1 MTDIEK
7 HIENIP
13 DELTKLFVKIFAK
26 TEGWENITIKD
37 ILDVIEKNC
46 AN

>member
-7 HIENIP
+7 HIEEIS

-26 TEGWENITIKD
+26 IDGWENITIKD
-37 ILDVIEKNC
+37 FLDVIEKDLH
-46 AN
+46 